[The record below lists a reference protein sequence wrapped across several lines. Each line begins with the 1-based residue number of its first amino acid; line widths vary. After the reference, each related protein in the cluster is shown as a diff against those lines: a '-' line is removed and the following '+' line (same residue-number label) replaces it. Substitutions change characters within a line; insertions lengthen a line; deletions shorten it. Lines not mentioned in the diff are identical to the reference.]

1 MKRLPYGVASA
12 PAIFLREMDHLFQ
25 GMEGVKCLLD
35 DLIIAGR
42 TKEEALSRLQKVLGI
57 IKTTGLRLKKEKC
70 KFMQREVNYLEIKFG
85 KEGVK
90 TNKEKVKPII
100 DADRPEM

>member
-1 MKRLPYGVASA
+1 
-12 PAIFLREMDHLFQ
+12 MDHLFQ

-42 TKEEALSRLQKVLGI
+42 TKEEALSRLQKVLRT

-70 KFMQREVNYLEIKFG
+70 KFIQREVNYFGINSVKLES
-85 KEGVK
+85 
-90 TNKEKVKPII
+90 KPTKKK
-100 DADRPEM
+100 